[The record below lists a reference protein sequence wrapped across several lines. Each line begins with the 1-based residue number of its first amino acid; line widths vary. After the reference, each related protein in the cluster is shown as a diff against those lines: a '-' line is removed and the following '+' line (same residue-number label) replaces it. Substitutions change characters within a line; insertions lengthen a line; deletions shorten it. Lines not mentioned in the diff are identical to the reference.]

1 MTDRMR
7 LINWI
12 PRILNIALIIFFLL
26 LSVEGLDTL
35 ESIRTNSGNFFMFIS
50 PALLLLLIL
59 TVSWRYPMAGGIIL
73 PVLAL
78 VLATLESGTKTA
90 INPLILPVLITG
102 LLYWLSY
109 RVTRTGA

>member
-1 MTDRMR
+1 MTDRLR

-26 LSVEGLDTL
+26 LSIEGIGNIGSLG
-35 ESIRTNSGNFFMFIS
+35 TNAGNFFMFIS

-78 VLATLESGTKTA
+78 VLAILESGSKTA

-109 RVTRTGA
+109 RVTRPGD

>member
-1 MTDRMR
+1 
-7 LINWI
+7 
-12 PRILNIALIIFFLL
+12 
-26 LSVEGLDTL
+26 
-35 ESIRTNSGNFFMFIS
+35 MFIA

-78 VLATLESGTKTA
+78 VLAILESGSKTV

-109 RVTRTGA
+109 KLTRPST

>member
-1 MTDRMR
+1 MTDRLR

-12 PRILNIALIIFFLL
+12 PRILNIALVIFFLL
-26 LSVEGLDTL
+26 LSLQGISDIENL
-35 ESIRTNSGNFFMFIS
+35 RTNAGNFFMFIS

-78 VLATLESGTKTA
+78 VLAILESGSKTV

-109 RVTRTGA
+109 RLTRPGA